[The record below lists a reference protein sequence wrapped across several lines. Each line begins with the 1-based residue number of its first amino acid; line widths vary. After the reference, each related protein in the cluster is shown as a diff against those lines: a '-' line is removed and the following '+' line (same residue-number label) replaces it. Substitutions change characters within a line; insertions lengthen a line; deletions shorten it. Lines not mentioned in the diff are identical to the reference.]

1 MSASQSKLW
10 YLERINLFK
19 DLDSAELEE
28 VDKVAVMRTMDKGK
42 YIYFPE
48 EPSKVVFLLKEG
60 RVKLG
65 TYSEDG
71 KEIIKAIL
79 EPGEIFGELAIT
91 GQGVR
96 KDFAQAMV
104 NNVRLCA
111 ISRDEMLLMMSKNPR
126 LSLELT
132 KTIGDRLQRV
142 ERRLESL
149 VFKDARNRIIDF
161 IKFTAQEKGRQV
173 GDEWLL
179 KHNLTHQ
186 DLANLTA
193 TSRQTVTIVLNELR
207 EKDLIYFDRKSILIH
222 DIDAI

>member
-1 MSASQSKLW
+1 MAAPQSKLW

-19 DLDSAELEE
+19 ELEEEELEE
-28 VDKVAVMRTMDKGK
+28 VNKVAMMRSMDKGK

-79 EPGEIFGELAIT
+79 EPGEVFGELAVV
-91 GQGVR
+91 GQGKR
-96 KDFAQAMV
+96 NDFAQAMDS
-104 NNVRLCA
+104 NVKLCA
-111 ISRDEMLLMMSKNPR
+111 INKDEMLRLMNLNPR
-126 LSLELT
+126 LSLEMT

-161 IKFTAQEKGRQV
+161 IKYTALEKGRRV

-222 DIDAI
+222 DIDSI